1 MSIIVEATSSTI
13 MALWFLLDDFC
24 LMELFVWVLVEFFEI
39 GCFVF
44 VSDLDVGVAVDFGF
58 IVAVVVGVS
67 IVVDF
72 LNWVIGSTVWTI
84 FSHRSTSK
92 QVYFLKRFKKVKE
105 VTETRN
111 CLDILGFDIFW
122 DSQALKFLS
131 CAVEISVC

>member
-1 MSIIVEATSSTI
+1 

-24 LMELFVWVLVEFFEI
+24 LIELFVWLLVEFFEI

-67 IVVDF
+67 TVVDF

-111 CLDILGFDIFW
+111 CLAALIF
-122 DSQALKFLS
+122 S
-131 CAVEISVC
+131 EIPRL

>member
-1 MSIIVEATSSTI
+1 MSIVVEATSSTI

-24 LMELFVWVLVEFFEI
+24 LIELFDWVLVEFFETC
-39 GCFVF
+39 CFLF

-67 IVVDF
+67 TVVDF

-111 CLDILGFDIFW
+111 CLKALIF
-122 DSQALKFLS
+122 S
-131 CAVEISVC
+131 EIPRL

>member
-24 LMELFVWVLVEFFEI
+24 LIELFVWLLVEFFEI

-67 IVVDF
+67 TVVDF

-84 FSHRSTSK
+84 FSQEYLKTS
-92 QVYFLKRFKKVKE
+92 
-105 VTETRN
+105 
-111 CLDILGFDIFW
+111 IL
-122 DSQALKFLS
+122 S
-131 CAVEISVC
+131 

>member
-1 MSIIVEATSSTI
+1 MSIVVEATSSTI

-24 LMELFVWVLVEFFEI
+24 LIELFDWVLVEFFETC
-39 GCFVF
+39 CFLF

-67 IVVDF
+67 TVVDF
-72 LNWVIGSTVWTI
+72 LNWVIGSTVWTT

-111 CLDILGFDIFW
+111 CLKALIF
-122 DSQALKFLS
+122 S
-131 CAVEISVC
+131 EIPRL